1 MRLQHTRSGA
11 SMVEHTISHTVL
23 QLPSFNSTT
32 KQALL
37 PTWRVVSSSAAAD
50 EDSTPA
56 RFSACSPSA
65 TCKAQGS
72 SGASHRLS
80 IRTCLRERLTA
91 LAQSTQ
97 VSPSTRDV
105 AIK

>member
-1 MRLQHTRSGA
+1 
-11 SMVEHTISHTVL
+11 MVEHTISHTVL

-65 TCKAQGS
+65 TCRAAGEQWREPQVIHPHLLA
-72 SGASHRLS
+72 GAARPLDQPDGP
-80 IRTCLRERLTA
+80 C
-91 LAQSTQ
+91 
-97 VSPSTRDV
+97 
-105 AIK
+105 